1 MSGKVKLTFDKS
13 KDSLALATVTGGE
26 YNKDVLY
33 LQIGEGK
40 ATGKKGIQELEIGKH
55 RLNKLSPRKQSEVM
69 RQLQEAYKKNIP
81 PEHLNLGID
90 GAEDAYREMLGEVE
104 QKGSTKIKLP
114 PGSTFSLNVNP
125 DSEKRFIF
133 YIAGA
138 SGAGKSY
145 MAKHI
150 AEQYQKMFKGR
161 PVYLVSKLKVDETL
175 DSMENVPIRLNIEK
189 LIATPM
195 KDLEPLRDSLV
206 IFDDYDTLTGKEA
219 KAVQQLIDDICI
231 MGRHTVTSLLILS
244 HHLSNYKSTR
254 LCLTEASH
262 FIVYPQSTG
271 AHALNY
277 FLKTYVG
284 MGPKEVQAIKNTGS
298 RWLCIH
304 KNFPIYYITETEAGL
319 INSE

>member
-175 DSMENVPIRLNIEK
+175 DSMENIPIRLNIEK